1 MTCNNNLKEFKKMKT
16 NRLFIYAAAL
26 MMTAACAK
34 EVAPETM
41 APEADNAPEYAVSF
55 TAYTE
60 NAPELKA
67 TLGTST
73 SGMPQTFWED
83 GDLISV
89 YSSANMSTSARSSY
103 LFSTSLEQNS
113 ASATFGYN
121 GEDFQPSGKYMAIYP
136 HRDGTRAVNFTA
148 QPYGT
153 DPSLFPY
160 EGDAYRMA
168 VVDVP
173 ASQTMVA
180 GGFDRTSMVMTAV
193 TENTSELHFKNAVA
207 LVKFKV
213 SDPVQSGQ
221 IASPDALISGRFRA
235 DITAADMIPH
245 LVDYRQATAQTVDF
259 VAASGETL
267 APGTE
272 YYVAVRPTDLPN
284 GFMVYIN
291 GKVVKSYTAEQVPA
305 FERSK
310 IYDLGTLTV
319 PAPSVETKTL
329 DFDFTIAANMTGWHT
344 SKTPG
349 GAEASDLLKVPYAID
364 GVTYEFICA
373 NPLEA
378 TMGFPYYNGTAVFIG
393 KYRFLGLPVIEG
405 YCLTSVT
412 VVNGSS
418 KANGSRAV
426 GVTTTLAKQ
435 DGSTENGQEFV
446 AGGETKPLSGDAGTS
461 VSFNLSGTKAGT
473 MYYLRNATIDT
484 IISSMRLI
492 YTEAE

>member
-1 MTCNNNLKEFKKMKT
+1 MKT
-16 NRLFIYAAAL
+16 NRLFLYAAAL

-34 EVAPETM
+34 EVPSATVTPET
-41 APEADNAPEYAVSF
+41 DNAPEYAVTF
-55 TAYTE
+55 TAHTE
-60 NAPELKA
+60 NAPEAKA
-67 TLGTST
+67 TVAVGTSGK
-73 SGMPQTFWED
+73 SLTFWEN
-83 GDLISV
+83 GDVISV

-103 LFSTSLEQNS
+103 LFSTTLAQNS
-113 ASATFGYN
+113 ASAVFGYS
-121 GEDFQPSGKYMAIYP
+121 GDDFQAGEKYIAIYP
-136 HRDGTRAVNFTA
+136 HREGTRVVNFTA
-148 QPYGT
+148 QPFGT
-153 DPSLFPY
+153 DPTLFPY
-160 EGDAYRMA
+160 EGDAYRLA
-168 VVDVP
+168 TVDVP
-173 ASQTMVA
+173 VSQTMVA
-180 GGFDRTSMVMTAV
+180 GGFDRASMVMTAV
-193 TENTSELHFKNAVA
+193 AENTTELHFKNAVA

-221 IASPDALISGRFRA
+221 IVSPDALISGRFRA

-259 VAASGETL
+259 VAASEETL
-267 APGTE
+267 TPGTE

-284 GFMVYIN
+284 GFKVYLN
-291 GKVVKSYTAEQVPA
+291 GKVVKSYTADQVPA

-319 PAPSVETKTL
+319 PAASAETKTL

-344 SKTPG
+344 SKTPE

-378 TMGFPYYNGTAVFIG
+378 TIGFPYYNGSALFMG

-426 GVTTTLAKQ
+426 GVTTVLAKQ
-435 DGSTENGQEFV
+435 VGSTEDGQVFV
-446 AGGETKPLSGDAGTS
+446 AGGETKPLSGAAGTS
-461 VSFNLSGTKAGT
+461 VSFNLSGTEAGT
-473 MYYLRNATIDT
+473 MYYLRNATVDT
-484 IISSMRLI
+484 AISDITLI
-492 YTEAE
+492 YTKAE

>member
-1 MTCNNNLKEFKKMKT
+1 MKT

-34 EVAPETM
+34 EVAPETV
-41 APEADNAPEYAVSF
+41 APETDNTPEYAVSF

-73 SGMPQTFWED
+73 SGKPQTFWED
-83 GDLISV
+83 GDVISV
-89 YSSANMSTSARSSY
+89 YSSVNMSTSARSSY
-103 LFSTSLEQNS
+103 LFSTSLNQNS
-113 ASATFGYN
+113 SSATFGYN

-136 HRDGTRAVNFTA
+136 HREGTRVVNFTDED
-148 QPYGT
+148 T
-153 DPSLFPY
+153 
-160 EGDAYRMA
+160 YRMA
-168 VVDVP
+168 TVDVP
-173 ASQTMVA
+173 VSQTMVA

-245 LVDYRQATAQTVDF
+245 LVDYGHPTAQTVDF

-291 GKVVKSYTAEQVPA
+291 GKVVKSYTAEQVLA

-319 PAPSVETKTL
+319 PAATEETKIL
-329 DFDFTIAANMTGWHT
+329 NFDFTDAASM
-344 SKTPG
+344 
-349 GAEASDLLKVPYAID
+349 AEWPTVQAPEGVAASDLVKVPYVID
-364 GVTYEFICA
+364 GVSYEFICA

-378 TMGFPYYNGTAVFIG
+378 KASFPYFNGIALYLN
-393 KYRFLGLPVIEG
+393 KYRFLGLPAIDG
-405 YCLTSVT
+405 YCLSSVAVT
-412 VVNGSS
+412 NGSNS
-418 KANGSRAV
+418 ANGSRAI
-426 GVTTTLAKQ
+426 GITSCLAKQ
-435 DGSTENGQEFV
+435 VGTGEDGQVFAS
-446 AGGETKPLSGDAGTS
+446 GGETKPFTGATGTS
-461 VSFNLSGTKAGT
+461 VTFNLSATEAGAV
-473 MYYLRNATIDT
+473 YYIRNATVAT
-484 IISSMRLI
+484 AISDITLT
-492 YTEAE
+492 YTKAE